1 MVLAAVDDLQCYTE
15 LLHHCGAGA
24 PQVMRCPLTLG
35 ALAQHQ
41 RVVMVTTSKRLA
53 AVLEA
58 ALPVA
63 DQLTDRLGVD
73 VTAFVLARE
82 AERRV
87 AGFCFQALE
96 LGQRE

>member
-1 MVLAAVDDLQCYTE
+1 MVATCQ
-15 LLHHCGAGA
+15 G
-24 PQVMRCPLTLG
+24 
-35 ALAQHQ
+35 
-41 RVVMVTTSKRLA
+41 LA

-87 AGFCFQALE
+87 AGFIFQALE
-96 LGQRE
+96 LGQCE